1 MPAPS
6 TRMLPSE
13 ESAIASVSA
22 ASAVGLAAGATFVHR
37 FERRVFGLAVS
48 ITRDRGLAEEVA
60 QEAFLRAWRAADSY
74 DPARGSVVTW
84 LLTITRNLAI
94 DAVRARR
101 SFATDAAILEHLI
114 SAVLRDPTEAIDDQ
128 LEAAEAAGRL
138 RDLPPEQ
145 ARAVLLA
152 VMAGH
157 TAQEVADHE
166 GIPLGT
172 AKTRIRTGLARL
184 RRAVEPHRRSRPRTG
199 SPSGCSPR
207 AARSGKCP
215 PA

>member
-22 ASAVGLAAGATFVHR
+22 ASAVGLAAAATFVHR
-37 FERRVFGLAVS
+37 FEHRVFGLAVS

-60 QEAFLRAWRAADSY
+60 QEAFLRAWRAAGSY

-138 RDLPPEQ
+138 RALPPEQ
-145 ARAVLLA
+145 APAVLLA
-152 VMAGH
+152 VLAGH

-184 RRAVEPHRRSRPRTG
+184 RRAVEGES
-199 SPSGCSPR
+199 
-207 AARSGKCP
+207 
-215 PA
+215 

>member
-60 QEAFLRAWRAADSY
+60 QEAFLRAWRAAGSY

-152 VMAGH
+152 VLAGR
-157 TAQEVADHE
+157 TAEEVADHE

-172 AKTRIRTGLARL
+172 AKTRIRTGLAHL
-184 RRAVEPHRRSRPRTG
+184 RRAVEGES
-199 SPSGCSPR
+199 
-207 AARSGKCP
+207 
-215 PA
+215 

>member
-60 QEAFLRAWRAADSY
+60 QEAFLRAWRAAGSY

-138 RDLPPEQ
+138 RALPPEQ

-152 VMAGH
+152 VMAGR

-184 RRAVEPHRRSRPRTG
+184 RRAVEGES
-199 SPSGCSPR
+199 
-207 AARSGKCP
+207 
-215 PA
+215 

>member
-1 MPAPS
+1 
-6 TRMLPSE
+6 MLPSE

-60 QEAFLRAWRAADSY
+60 QEAFLRAWRAAGSY

-138 RDLPPEQ
+138 RALPPEQ

-152 VMAGH
+152 VMAGR

-184 RRAVEPHRRSRPRTG
+184 RRAVEGES
-199 SPSGCSPR
+199 
-207 AARSGKCP
+207 
-215 PA
+215 